1 MSLVPWFDQLS
12 RRTLPLAYAVAASM
26 LLVTCSPHVT
36 KLERVKQHGVLRVA
50 SVYGR
55 TTCYAGGEGIAGYEC
70 DLAKGIAES
79 MGISAD
85 VIFFRSPADA
95 LQAVLD
101 GRADLAAAGLTA
113 AVGEGR
119 ARYSTPIDR
128 VGAQLVYGMGS
139 SAPKSPGDLTGRLVV
154 AKGGDYEARLRT
166 LRRDYPNLRW
176 EVSDTLDAEE
186 LLLEVAKG
194 KIDYSVASSSLVA
207 IQQRYY
213 PQLRVA
219 FDVGAREDV
228 AFAFAPGRDR
238 SFYQHAQRYLQ
249 QIPSKTLA
257 RLHDRYY
264 GHVEE
269 VDYYSAV
276 TIATRMRSRLPNYR
290 AAFQRSA
297 ERHQLDWRL
306 LAAVGYQ
313 ESHWN
318 PAAVSYTGVRGL
330 MMLTQ
335 DTAKRYGIANR
346 EDPTQSIEGGARV
359 LADLYKN
366 LPREI
371 QEPDRSWMVLAAYN
385 QGLGHLLDARA
396 LAKERGGDP
405 NHWVDVRDA
414 YPLLMR
420 PRWYQRSRYGYVRGN
435 EAVDFVANVRSY
447 YDIIAWLSSGAPQLP
462 PPTLR
467 FDPQLRSPAKS
478 ESAAAV
484 EAPAPEPDAG
494 IELLQDTTL
503 NSLREE
509 AAAAATS
516 AQPEATPEADEGEL
530 SAEPSPSP

>member
-1 MSLVPWFDQLS
+1 
-12 RRTLPLAYAVAASM
+12 
-26 LLVTCSPHVT
+26 VT
-36 KLERVKQHGVLRVA
+36 
-50 SVYGR
+50 
-55 TTCYAGGEGIAGYEC
+55 
-70 DLAKGIAES
+70 
-79 MGISAD
+79 
-85 VIFFRSPADA
+85 FFRSPADA

-119 ARYSTPIDR
+119 ARLSTPIDR
-128 VGAQLVYGMGS
+128 VGAQLVYRMGG
-139 SAPKSPGDLTGRLVV
+139 SAPRSASDLSGRLVV
-154 AKGGDYEARLRT
+154 AKGGDYEARLRK
-166 LRRDYPNLRW
+166 LQRDYPNLRW
-176 EVSDTLDAEE
+176 EVSATMDAEE

-194 KIDYSVASSSLVA
+194 KIDYSVAASSLVA

-219 FDVGAREDV
+219 FEIGKHDDV
-228 AFAFAPGRDR
+228 AFAFAPGRDN
-238 SFYQHAQRYLQ
+238 SFYQHAQHYLQ
-249 QIPSKTLA
+249 QIPSKSLA

-290 AAFQRSA
+290 GAFQRSA

-318 PAAVSYTGVRGL
+318 PAAESYTGVRGL

-346 EDPTQSIEGGARV
+346 EDPIQSIEGGARV
-359 LADLYKN
+359 LADLYKK
-366 LPREI
+366 LPPGI

-396 LAKERGGDP
+396 LAKERGGDS

-414 YPLLMR
+414 YPLLTR
-420 PRWYQRSRYGYVRGN
+420 PRWYQRARYGYVRGN

-462 PPTLR
+462 PPILR
-467 FDPQLRSPAKS
+467 FDPELRPPPKPAGSPA
-478 ESAAAV
+478 EAAPQPP
-484 EAPAPEPDAG
+484 PAAG
-494 IELLQDTTL
+494 IELMQENAL
-503 NSLREE
+503 NSLRQDDAAVEE
-509 AAAAATS
+509 PAPLTVNPDAAEKAS
-516 AQPEATPEADEGEL
+516 AV
-530 SAEPSPSP
+530 EPNTAP